1 MIFPATSTSAI
12 PTRMPGANQMR
23 NLFIFSKKVWLKIK
37 KYITSLTHVRI
48 FKFRLEVLF
57 SSLYNFDYNGMMEPH
72 MTENY
77 TCLCI

>member
-1 MIFPATSTSAI
+1 MNFPATSTSTI

-23 NLFIFSKKVWLKIK
+23 NLFIFQKVWLKIK

-57 SSLYNFDYNGMMEPH
+57 SHVYNFILKIERNH
-72 MTENY
+72 T
-77 TCLCI
+77 